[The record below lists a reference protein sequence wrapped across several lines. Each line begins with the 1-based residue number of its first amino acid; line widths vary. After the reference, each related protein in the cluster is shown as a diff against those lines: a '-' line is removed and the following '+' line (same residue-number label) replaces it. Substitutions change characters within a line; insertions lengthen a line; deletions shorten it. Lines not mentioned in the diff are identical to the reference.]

1 MRILLDECL
10 PRKPKREFV
19 GYEVATVPEMGW
31 SGSKNGVLLRHMVG
45 KFDVFV
51 SVDGNLQYQ
60 QNLSEQYISVV
71 VLVVT
76 SNRLQ
81 SLLPLLPMVRE
92 QLLNLQPGKIIRV
105 ETKR

>member
-1 MRILLDECL
+1 
-10 PRKPKREFV
+10 
-19 GYEVATVPEMGW
+19 
-31 SGSKNGVLLRHMVG
+31 MVG

-51 SVDGNLQYQ
+51 TVDGNLQYQ

-81 SLLPLLPMVRE
+81 SLLPLMPMVRE